1 MAYQLTLSDNSSSIS
16 GFTSGTRG
24 MYLCLSLSLSIVYV
38 YIYMRFYTVSPFFF
52 YITTQYAYIC
62 FYICNSYRFYYSYM
76 AIAALLLFFVAILQF
91 LFGSSCCSYS
101 DLNNM
106 QTSILSSLTSL
117 LLSSIFSSLL
127 SSLFSSL
134 LSCLAAAVAP
144 ILI

>member
-1 MAYQLTLSDNSSSIS
+1 
-16 GFTSGTRG
+16 
-24 MYLCLSLSLSIVYV
+24 
-38 YIYMRFYTVSPFFF
+38 
-52 YITTQYAYIC
+52 
-62 FYICNSYRFYYSYM
+62 M
-76 AIAALLLFFVAILQF
+76 AIATLLLFFVAIQQF
-91 LFGSSCCSYS
+91 LFGSSSCYSYS
-101 DLNNM
+101 DLNNV